1 MENQQSTN
9 FNSQST
15 EIVSQEA
22 PKILRSLFR
31 IVGLLI
37 LILTGAGGVF
47 YIAITAVSS
56 PDMLTSA
63 TFIGLYG
70 IFISSFILGYGY
82 YEFKKWVIPLMGFSI
97 ISAIVITILKGFEI
111 DLISLI
117 SFLINFLL
125 LILGIIYRRY
135 FIGSYKAWIIYVIFA
150 LAYVAMYTS
159 VFQPSFLGGTSEAE
173 IDAYINSQEFDIVF
187 KDIIEEQ
194 LGEATNLFSKEQL
207 NKFKKEVRENP
218 DFRQRVRI
226 ILENIE

>member
-1 MENQQSTN
+1 ME
-9 FNSQST
+9 FLL
-15 EIVSQEA
+15 VV
-22 PKILRSLFR
+22 LF
-31 IVGLLI
+31 
-37 LILTGAGGVF
+37 
-47 YIAITAVSS
+47 
-56 PDMLTSA
+56 
-63 TFIGLYG
+63 
-70 IFISSFILGYGY
+70 LGYGY

-97 ISAIVITILKGFEI
+97 ISGIVIAILKGFEM
-111 DLISLI
+111 DLISSI

-135 FIGSYKAWIIYVIFA
+135 FIGLYKAWIIYIIFV

-159 VFQPSFLGGTSEAE
+159 VFQQSFLGGASEAE

-194 LGEATNLFSKEQL
+194 SGEAINLFSKEQL
-207 NKFKKEVRENP
+207 NKFKEEVRGNP